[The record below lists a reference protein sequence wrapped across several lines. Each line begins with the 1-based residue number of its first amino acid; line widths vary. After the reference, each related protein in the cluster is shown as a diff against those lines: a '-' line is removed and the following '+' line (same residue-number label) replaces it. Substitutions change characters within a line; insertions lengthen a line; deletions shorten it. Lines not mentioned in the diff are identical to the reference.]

1 MRRDDVA
8 FQLTAKEKVM
18 NEEIVIELGEVSEE
32 TKGTGQVDFEG
43 DIPNSLR

>member
-1 MRRDDVA
+1 MRRNSAA
-8 FQLTAKEKVM
+8 FRLTAKENVM
-18 NEEIVIELGEVSEE
+18 NEEIVMELGEVSEE